1 MENTE
6 RITLTVNAPA
16 QVEDVGQGAAARLA
30 EGREVVWDFAEALR
44 AFGFDVSVETKPR
57 RATMQL
63 VVKYPDP
70 EEARRVGKRGGRH
83 HRLEF
88 PEGSPLSGETTV
100 AELRSY
106 RLTHTTQQVAD
117 AMGVTVS
124 TYHRRMKVLKY
135 ADPSDTLA
143 AVLS

>member
-16 QVEDVGQGAAARLA
+16 QVEDVGQGAAERLA

-44 AFGFDVSVETKPR
+44 AFGLDVSVETKPR
-57 RATMQL
+57 RATAQL

-100 AELRSY
+100 EELRAY

-117 AMGVTVS
+117 AMGVTLS
-124 TYHRRMKVLKY
+124 TYHRRMKLLKY
-135 ADPSDTLA
+135 ADPSATLA

>member
-16 QVEDVGQGAAARLA
+16 QVEDVGQGAAVRLE
-30 EGREVVWDFAEALR
+30 EGLGRVWEFAEALQ
-44 AFGFDVSVETKPR
+44 AFGFGVRVEPSPQHMDV
-57 RATMQL
+57 QL
-63 VVKYPDP
+63 VVRYPDP

-117 AMGVTVS
+117 AMGVTLS
-124 TYHRRMKVLKY
+124 TYHRRMKVIKC
-135 ADPSDTLA
+135 ADPSATLA
-143 AVLS
+143 AILS